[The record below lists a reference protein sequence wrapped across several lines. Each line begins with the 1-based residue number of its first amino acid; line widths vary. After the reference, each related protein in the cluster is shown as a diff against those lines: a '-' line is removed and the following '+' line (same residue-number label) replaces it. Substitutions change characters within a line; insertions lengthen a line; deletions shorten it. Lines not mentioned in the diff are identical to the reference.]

1 MFNRGFL
8 AAVSLLT
15 ISALVLVIYLDNKEP
30 AGPDRSP
37 QHSAPDLTDT
47 GLPSGRTAAPVS
59 LQPEE
64 RKRIA
69 YVASVLDTLALQRA
83 RLPYYGEL
91 IRIYS
96 SAGHYRDAARWGTRR
111 ALLTA
116 SHADYLHAAELHMAA
131 AQQKNVEERIKEEA
145 KKAEEMYI
153 SALKLKPDDPDVLT
167 DLAVVYMSLLQPE
180 TSYAMLEQALRVD
193 PDHLRASF
201 NMGVLMHQLG
211 NISES
216 IPFFERSLMLSD
228 DPEWEAVVQRYLNRH
243 HHELYHQ

>member
-8 AAVSLLT
+8 AVVSLLT
-15 ISALVLVIYLDNKEP
+15 ISALVLAIYWDSKET
-30 AGPDRSP
+30 AGPGRSAQHPTPDRT
-37 QHSAPDLTDT
+37 ANDV
-47 GLPSGRTAAPVS
+47 PSGRNEAPDS

-64 RKRIA
+64 KDRIA
-69 YVASVLDTLALQRA
+69 YVTSVLDTLALQRA

-96 SAGHYRDAARWGTRR
+96 GAGHYRDAANWGARR
-111 ALLTA
+111 ARLTGN
-116 SHADYLHAAELHMAA
+116 HADYLHAAELHVAA
-131 AQQKNVEERIKEEA
+131 ARQKNEEERIKEEA

-153 SALKLKPDDPDVLT
+153 GALKLKPDDPDVLT

-180 TSYAMLEQALRVD
+180 TSYSMLEQALRVD
-193 PDHLRASF
+193 PDHVRASF

-216 IPFFERSLMLSD
+216 IPFFERSLMLSE
-228 DPEWEAVVQRYLNRH
+228 DPEWEAVVQGYLDRH
-243 HHELYHQ
+243 HHELSH